1 MVLYRLKRA
10 WEALDEANV
19 LFEHGHTAASVNRL
33 YYACFYAVSS
43 LLLTGNFSSSKHS
56 GVRRLFHE
64 HFVKTGEVSTE
75 LGKFYDLI
83 YDNRQKSDYADLVI
97 FERGDV
103 EPWIALARDMVS
115 AVHKLIEAR
124 IGPT

>member
-1 MVLYRLKRA
+1 
-10 WEALDEANV
+10 
-19 LFEHGHTAASVNRL
+19 
-33 YYACFYAVSS
+33 
-43 LLLTGNFSSSKHS
+43 
-56 GVRRLFHE
+56 
-64 HFVKTGEVSTE
+64 VKTGEVSTE